1 MSTPAGVV
9 AFDPAAFIAQ
19 FPAFASVPPDTL
31 TSYFNMAT
39 LYLSNSPCS
48 IVQDLTTRAQLLNL
62 ITAHIAFLMGR
73 AAGSNG
79 DNAALVGQIAS
90 AGEGSVNVSLVA
102 VQAKNAAF
110 WTQSQYG
117 FMFWQMAL
125 PYRTFRYMP
134 APQPYVC
141 R

>member
-1 MSTPAGVV
+1 MSDVPGTVT
-9 AFDPAAFIAQ
+9 FDPAAFIVQ
-19 FPAFASVPPDTL
+19 FPAFAAVPVDTL

-39 LYLSNSPCS
+39 QYLNNSPCS
-48 IVQDLTTRAQLLNL
+48 IVQHLTTRAMLLNL
-62 ITAHIAFLMGR
+62 ITAHLAFLFGR

-90 AGEGSVNVSLVA
+90 AGEGSVSISLVA

-110 WTQSQYG
+110 WTQSTYG
-117 FMFWQMAL
+117 LMFWQMAL
-125 PYRTFRYMP
+125 PYRSFRYMP
-134 APQPYVC
+134 APVPYVC